1 MRVLMDVSRWRAL
14 KKNNNNKDALKRK
27 TLLPYHVVKEK
38 KERKLYKTRNSR
50 RRRRRQ
56 HGFLI
61 SGTTTARRMGPISD
75 AGVLTAKAV
84 GERKKK
90 GNHRSGRMQV
100 LISFETFPHHTLFLS
115 IYIYCTS
122 IYIYIYIDMI
132 FFCSP
137 LLYQEVMPRY
147 DPEIRR
153 FHFVFLFS
161 PLLFLGQFSFVVAP
175 VSLSLLFRD
184 SV

>member
-1 MRVLMDVSRWRAL
+1 MSADDVRWKRTTT
-14 KKNNNNKDALKRK
+14 NKDALKRK

-38 KERKLYKTRNSR
+38 KRKLYKTRNSRRR

-100 LISFETFPHHTLFLS
+100 LISFETFSSHHTLFLS
-115 IYIYCTS
+115 IYILY
-122 IYIYIYIDMI
+122 INIYLYIY
-132 FFCSP
+132 
-137 LLYQEVMPRY
+137 RY
-147 DPEIRR
+147 DI
-153 FHFVFLFS
+153 FLF
-161 PLLFLGQFSFVVAP
+161 PFVISRSNASIRP
-175 VSLSLLFRD
+175 SNP
-184 SV
+184 

>member
-1 MRVLMDVSRWRAL
+1 MSADDVRWKRTTT
-14 KKNNNNKDALKRK
+14 NKDALKRK

-38 KERKLYKTRNSR
+38 KRKLYKTRNSRRR

-90 GNHRSGRMQV
+90 EIIVQGECKSWYPSRPS
-100 LISFETFPHHTLFLS
+100 PHIILFSYL
-115 IYIYCTS
+115 YIYCTS

-147 DPEIRR
+147 DPEIRS
-153 FHFVFLFS
+153 FHFVCFF
-161 PLLFLGQFSFVVAP
+161 
-175 VSLSLLFRD
+175 
-184 SV
+184 